1 MQISDE
7 RAKRL
12 GVLLDAMSKILKQLS
27 KDLPKIRKEPQTRNL
42 ICACDTEIIHLPDG
56 TPILKE
62 ETDE

>member
-12 GVLLDAMSKILKQLS
+12 GLVLGEAQIVVDFISLLCEWTQIKKVRKLS
-27 KDLPKIRKEPQTRNL
+27 RAIRR
-42 ICACDTEIIHLPDG
+42 EIEFSPDG

-62 ETDE
+62 ETDG